1 VNGETDGPVELGVE
15 EVLPE
20 SDRLG
25 VLLAVRLSMAAI
37 VMVAA
42 SLAENGVDLVVLAVI
57 YAGLATAAELARRRG
72 VVVGEAVPL
81 CMYLLDGAFLAIA
94 VARTGGVGSPVEMLF
109 FLHVV
114 TVVLVSDRQTGIEV
128 AFWDAGLLGGVWL
141 FGSASAA
148 DGPAVLSLLIRVATL
163 VLVAVVTSGVIALHQ
178 RVLEGQVRHLTDR
191 DPLTGL
197 SNRRGLDQALSQET
211 SRAARTG
218 GALAVALIDLDHFK
232 QVNDSRGHQVGDR
245 VLRQVGEALRDGI
258 REYDV
263 AARLGGDEFVVIL
276 PGCGPEEAVR
286 VAERL
291 RASIGTTVRSATGV
305 TATAGVA
312 VFGLHGTEPTELV
325 GAADAA
331 LYQGKRAGRNRTT
344 AAAMPHPAQLLEPT
358 PKI

>member
-1 VNGETDGPVELGVE
+1 MELGVE

-20 SDRLG
+20 SERLG

-42 SLAENGVDLVVLAVI
+42 SLAENGVDLLVLAVV
-57 YAGLATAAELARRRG
+57 YAGLAVAAELARRRG
-72 VVVGEAVPL
+72 VSVGDAVPNCL
-81 CMYLLDGAFLAIA
+81 YLLDGAFLAIA

-114 TVVLVSDRQTGIEV
+114 TVVLVSDRQKGIEV

-141 FGSASAA
+141 FGSASEA
-148 DGPAVLSLLIRVATL
+148 DGPAVLSLLIRVVTL
-163 VLVAVVTSGVIALHQ
+163 VLVAVVTSGVVALHQ
-178 RVLEGQVRHLTDR
+178 RMLESQVRRLTDR
-191 DPLTGL
+191 DALTGL

-218 GALAVALIDLDHFK
+218 GALAVAVIDLDHFK
-232 QVNDSRGHQVGDR
+232 RVNDTAGHQAGDR

-263 AARLGGDEFVVIL
+263 AARLGGDEFVVVL
-276 PGCGPEEAVR
+276 PGCGPHEAVR

-291 RASIGTTVRSATGV
+291 RASIGTRVRGVAAV

-312 VFGLHGTEPTELV
+312 VFGLHGTDPVALV

-331 LYQGKRAGRNRTT
+331 LYAGKRAGRNRTT
-344 AAAMPHPAQLLEPT
+344 EAATPHPAELLDPT
-358 PKI
+358 ST